1 MSIDSG
7 GNAVNVPRKA
17 VKAKLS
23 RLRAKI
29 DSLKMRKSVYAVA
42 ALFCRTDLRRQDP
55 AVNETA

>member
-7 GNAVNVPRKA
+7 GSAVNVPRKA

-29 DSLKMRKSVYAVA
+29 VSLKRRERAAAVA
-42 ALFCRTDLRRQDP
+42 AFF
-55 AVNETA
+55 